1 LPGES
6 KTIDMEIAKLHNT
19 RTENSIIVRRSKID
33 GPVVLFSAGIHGDEI
48 MVLRLYD
55 NLSLKKLI
63 NLRGTIICIPV
74 IMFLVSLIKVESFLM
89 AET

>member
-19 RTENSIIVRRSKID
+19 AELKIPII
-33 GPVVLFSAGIHGDEI
+33 GVLKSMVPFQQEFMVMKL

-63 NLRGTIICIPV
+63 NQEEP
-74 IMFLVSLIKVESFLM
+74 SFVYP
-89 AET
+89 